1 MSYLHASPAALP
13 AELVPLLLAPLAWLP
28 HTLAACARVSRT
40 WRHYATPR
48 LYRHIALRDQTRLRR
63 LVRCLTETPE
73 LCKLLQVLEIR
84 VYPFGWPAEALEQL
98 EAELCTIL
106 TRATNLRQ
114 LAWTRTGSLNDRV
127 LPTLG
132 KMPAL
137 RHLELTGDARTWSPA
152 LLVSSLPVEL
162 EAFSVVLPDRSLIE
176 ALEAVVTRCPRL
188 QSLSLLMQHSALLLD
203 EHLQRLAP
211 HLASLTRLHL
221 MGARRVTA
229 EGVLPILKHGKL
241 KQLAL
246 EGLNIDPNSLESFV
260 PSLQDLHALSLTV
273 PAART
278 APRHDFFRELT
289 AVCARLPLLS
299 ELTVYVS
306 SNNTP
311 GDADEDDSDDEA
323 VNVPQPALSLTDE
336 EMLDEEAPGIRRT
349 RSRRGE
355 VRALTAAC
363 NGRLKKLRIHRV
375 GVAVPEL
382 QAMVR
387 LLSHVESL
395 VVHLS
400 NVDNP
405 ELLPEIFAQLPQLR
419 ELHLLADTSE
429 GTLLDSAC
437 LLRLARAC
445 PNLAQLGFRNRVW
458 DVDRVPWTR
467 SGDPIAP
474 PGIDRHTTGVRPAD
488 AGLDDA
494 AAAEAAD
501 DDDDVSSRLRASAA
515 AAVPVLRPLDMSSA
529 RFPEVFLVT
538 LYADGLALHESD
550 EAFGAFQRTLGSW
563 DRRR

>member
-1 MSYLHASPAALP
+1 
-13 AELVPLLLAPLAWLP
+13 
-28 HTLAACARVSRT
+28 
-40 WRHYATPR
+40 
-48 LYRHIALRDQTRLRR
+48 
-63 LVRCLTETPE
+63 
-73 LCKLLQVLEIR
+73 
-84 VYPFGWPAEALEQL
+84 
-98 EAELCTIL
+98 
-106 TRATNLRQ
+106 
-114 LAWTRTGSLNDRV
+114 
-127 LPTLG
+127 
-132 KMPAL
+132 
-137 RHLELTGDARTWSPA
+137 
-152 LLVSSLPVEL
+152 
-162 EAFSVVLPDRSLIE
+162 
-176 ALEAVVTRCPRL
+176 
-188 QSLSLLMQHSALLLD
+188 
-203 EHLQRLAP
+203 
-211 HLASLTRLHL
+211 
-221 MGARRVTA
+221 
-229 EGVLPILKHGKL
+229 
-241 KQLAL
+241 
-246 EGLNIDPNSLESFV
+246 V

-405 ELLPEIFAQLPQLR
+405 VRPRVALRVLHQSDVRIQELLPEIFAQLPQLR

-458 DVDRVPWTR
+458 DVRTSPEGDGACPCSPSLASTGGSRALDALRR
-467 SGDPIAP
+467 SHRAAWHRP
-474 PGIDRHTTGVRPAD
+474 PHHGRA
-488 AGLDDA
+488 AG
-494 AAAEAAD
+494 
-501 DDDDVSSRLRASAA
+501 RRW
-515 AAVPVLRPLDMSSA
+515 P
-529 RFPEVFLVT
+529 
-538 LYADGLALHESD
+538 
-550 EAFGAFQRTLGSW
+550 
-563 DRRR
+563 RRRCSRRGRRRR